1 MRQSYG
7 PLMLACAHHP
17 ELGSFAYLRPS
28 ALHVFDFASCRD
40 RVVGRGVHGAFE
52 LTSGGRI
59 RIQKLSTT
67 VDTADGRFAASV
79 RATGKGKTAKQ
90 TIWVTDRRTGAA
102 HSVFSETQ
110 YYSQIGPGDTPG
122 PIILLRWSG
131 DDRWIF
137 FTVDPGGSGSIA
149 ADALI
154 LRVVSVD
161 GGRCGRSPGR
171 WRRRTT

>member
-1 MRQSYG
+1 M
-7 PLMLACAHHP
+7 
-17 ELGSFAYLRPS
+17 
-28 ALHVFDFASCRD
+28 FDFASCRD

-149 ADALI
+149 ADGLI